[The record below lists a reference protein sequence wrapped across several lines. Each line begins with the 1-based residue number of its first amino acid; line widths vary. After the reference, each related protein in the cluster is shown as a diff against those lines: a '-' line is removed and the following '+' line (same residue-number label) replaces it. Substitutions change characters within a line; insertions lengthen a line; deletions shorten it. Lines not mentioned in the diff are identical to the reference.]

1 MQVLATVCAFSLDYC
16 TDFQYIEGL
25 TMKFFIRTFGCQMNV
40 YDSEL
45 ISELLL
51 KEGLKEAPSPGEA
64 DVILVNTCTVRQKAE
79 ERGHEYAR
87 FWKKRGKKVVILGC
101 LAQQE
106 KERLMDAADLVIG
119 TRSYTLLPKTI
130 RELLGKGRKAVLTED
145 SGLIDLTEI
154 SLSRSPMLSGFSEF
168 VTIMRGCD
176 NFCSYCI
183 VPYVRGRE
191 TSRPPEMIIS
201 EIKNLESR
209 GIIEVT
215 LLGQNVNSYFYE
227 GTDFAELLDMIDRNT
242 SLYRLRFTTSHP
254 RDMLYK
260 TVKTVMNSRR
270 ITHWFHLPL
279 QAGSTRVLRL
289 MRRGYTKEEYLDLV
303 ETIRKLDPEASITT
317 DIMVGFPGEEE
328 VDFLETLDV
337 VEKAGFDHAYT
348 FVFTKR
354 PHTAAFYLKETL
366 SPGEKGKRLRRLIDC
381 LNKTIWHRRQRMLGR
396 VYELLI
402 EGPSR
407 KDKRLSKG
415 RTDGNITVVVT
426 RELKPGMRVLAK
438 VREIKGL
445 TPIADVVEMLE

>member
-1 MQVLATVCAFSLDYC
+1 
-16 TDFQYIEGL
+16 
-25 TMKFFIRTFGCQMNV
+25 MKFFVRTFGCQMNV

-51 KEGLKEAPSPGEA
+51 KEGLKESPSPEEA

-87 FWKKRGKKVVILGC
+87 FWKRRGKKVVILGC
-101 LAQQE
+101 LAQQDKE
-106 KERLMDAADLVIG
+106 KLLDVADLVIG
-119 TRSYTLLPKTI
+119 TRSYTLLPGTI
-130 RELLGKGRKAVLTED
+130 KELLKKGEKAVLTED
-145 SGLIDLTEI
+145 RGLIDLTEV
-154 SLSRSPMLSGFSEF
+154 SLKRSPRLSSFSEF

-191 TSRPPEMIIS
+191 MSRPPEMILS

-215 LLGQNVNSYFYE
+215 LLGQNVNSYFYG
-227 GTDFAELLDMIDRNT
+227 GTDFAELLEMIDKNT

-254 RDMLYK
+254 RDMSYK
-260 TVKTVMNSRR
+260 TIKTIMNSKR

-279 QAGSTRVLRL
+279 QAGSTKVLRL

-303 ETIRKLDPEASITT
+303 GTIRGLDPDASVTT

-328 VDFLETLDV
+328 EDFLETLDV

-348 FVFTKR
+348 FIFTKR
-354 PHTAAFYLKETL
+354 PRTAAFYMKETL
-366 SPGEKGKRLRRLIDC
+366 SPREKGKRLRRLIESV
-381 LNKTIWHRRQRMLGR
+381 NKTVWQRRQRMLGR
-396 VYELLI
+396 TYELLI

-407 KDKRLSKG
+407 KDKNLSRG

-426 RELKPGMRVLAK
+426 KRLEPGTRVLAK
-438 VREIKGL
+438 IRDIKGL
-445 TPIADVVEMLE
+445 TPIADVVKNLN

>member
-1 MQVLATVCAFSLDYC
+1 
-16 TDFQYIEGL
+16 
-25 TMKFFIRTFGCQMNV
+25 MKFFVRTFGCQMNV

-51 KEGLKEAPSPGEA
+51 KEGLKESPSPEEA

-87 FWKKRGKKVVILGC
+87 FWKRRGKKVVILGC
-101 LAQQE
+101 LAQQDKE
-106 KERLMDAADLVIG
+106 KLLDVADLVIG
-119 TRSYTLLPKTI
+119 TRSYTLLPGTI
-130 RELLGKGRKAVLTED
+130 KELLKKGEKAVLTED
-145 SGLIDLTEI
+145 RGLIDLTEV
-154 SLSRSPMLSGFSEF
+154 SLKRSPRLSSFSEF

-191 TSRPPEMIIS
+191 MSRPPEMILS

-215 LLGQNVNSYFYE
+215 LLGQNVNSYFYG
-227 GTDFAELLDMIDRNT
+227 GTDFAELLEMIDKNT

-254 RDMLYK
+254 RDMSYK
-260 TVKTVMNSRR
+260 TIKTIMNSKR

-279 QAGSTRVLRL
+279 QAGSTKVLRL

-303 ETIRKLDPEASITT
+303 RTIRGLDPDASVTT

-328 VDFLETLDV
+328 EDFLETLDV

-348 FVFTKR
+348 FIFTKR
-354 PHTAAFYLKETL
+354 PRTAAFYMKETL
-366 SPGEKGKRLRRLIDC
+366 SPREK
-381 LNKTIWHRRQRMLGR
+381 
-396 VYELLI
+396 
-402 EGPSR
+402 
-407 KDKRLSKG
+407 
-415 RTDGNITVVVT
+415 
-426 RELKPGMRVLAK
+426 
-438 VREIKGL
+438 
-445 TPIADVVEMLE
+445 